1 MGLVVYA
8 LCALTST
15 ACAGLLFRAFLQ
27 RPVSIVLWTALC
39 FTGLALNNLLLLAD
53 VIYALDLQIWR
64 KVPAVIGVTLLLYG
78 LITNPS

>member
-15 ACAGLLFRAFLQ
+15 ACAGLLFRAYAQ
-27 RPVSIVLWTALC
+27 RAVSLVLWTALC
-39 FTGLALNNLLLLAD
+39 FAGLALNNVLLLAD
-53 VIYALDLQIWR
+53 VIYALDLQVWR
-64 KVPAVIGVTLLLYG
+64 KVPAVIGIVLLLYG